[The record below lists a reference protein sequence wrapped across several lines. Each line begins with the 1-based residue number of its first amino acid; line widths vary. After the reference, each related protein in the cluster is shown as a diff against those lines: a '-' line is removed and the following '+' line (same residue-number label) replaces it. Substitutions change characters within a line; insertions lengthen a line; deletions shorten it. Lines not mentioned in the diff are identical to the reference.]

1 MNIPMNSML
10 AMSHY
15 EDDNKDDNLRLKVS
29 EMEKI
34 LEETMEELTQKK
46 AEWQNLIKEK
56 EEMVNH
62 CKSMAGDKDGLQ
74 KEILEAKRNLNDL
87 RAKMVHE
94 TNLVITEQDPFLS
107 SNKVETDPST
117 F

>member
-1 MNIPMNSML
+1 MNLPMNSML

-46 AEWQNLIKEK
+46 AELQNLIKEK

-62 CKSMAGDKDGLQ
+62 CRLIAEDKDGLQ
-74 KEILEAKRNLNDL
+74 KEILEAKRTLHDL
-87 RAKMVHE
+87 RAKMVNK

-107 SNKVETDPST
+107 SNKVEIDPST

>member
-1 MNIPMNSML
+1 MNIPMNFML

-29 EMEKI
+29 KIEKI
-34 LEETMEELTQKK
+34 LEETTEELTRKK
-46 AEWQNLIKEK
+46 AEWQNLIKEN

-62 CKSMAGDKDGLQ
+62 YRSMAEDKDGLQ
-74 KEILEAKRNLNDL
+74 KEILEAKGILYDL
-87 RAKMVHE
+87 RAKMVYE
-94 TNLVITEQDPFLS
+94 TNLVITGQNPFLS
-107 SNKVETDPST
+107 SNKVKTNLLT